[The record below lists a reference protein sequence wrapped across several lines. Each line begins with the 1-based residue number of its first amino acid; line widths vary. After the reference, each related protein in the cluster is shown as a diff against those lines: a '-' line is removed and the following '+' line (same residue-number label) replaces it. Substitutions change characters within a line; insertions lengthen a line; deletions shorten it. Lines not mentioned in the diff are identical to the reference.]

1 MYKQI
6 LEGIEGIEIYP
17 LISFIIFF
25 LFFIAVTIWI
35 FRMDKNYVK
44 EMEMLPL
51 GADTKANIDSEKG
64 ELC

>member
-35 FRMDKNYVK
+35 FRMDKSYVK
-44 EMEMLPL
+44 QMERLPL
-51 GADTKANIDSEKG
+51 DAGIKIKKDTDKG